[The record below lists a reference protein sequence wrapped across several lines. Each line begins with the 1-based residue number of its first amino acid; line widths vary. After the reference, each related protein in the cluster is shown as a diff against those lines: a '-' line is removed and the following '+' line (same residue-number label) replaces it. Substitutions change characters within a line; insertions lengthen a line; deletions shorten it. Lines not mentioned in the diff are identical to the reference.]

1 MNKLNVLKALKSIQ
15 IISTIAAVSSAVA
28 GTVMVVKTVRQYQED
43 SVNAINKAE
52 SFETDEEAKEVTEKL
67 QMDGLKVVAA
77 SVGTVAVSGVFALV
91 AHKASRMADEIVKNE
106 LAVGFSLSNILYGC
120 IGNKIEAD
128 NLPVKIDTDFI
139 NSAYNND
146 ELRAISTKIL
156 IDKVKTFAISNDAK
170 DYILKN
176 VKAIATYVPAVN

>member
-1 MNKLNVLKALKSIQ
+1 MNKLNILKAIKVVAGV
-15 IISTIAAVSSAVA
+15 AAVASAVA
-28 GTVMVVKTVRQYQED
+28 GTVVVVKAVRKYQED

-52 SFETDEEAKEVTEKL
+52 AEGFETDEEAKEVTEKL

-77 SVGTVAVSGVFALV
+77 SVGTVAVSGVFALI
-91 AHKASRMADEIVKNE
+91 AHRASRMADEIVKNE

-128 NLPVKIDTDFI
+128 NLPVNIDTDFI

>member
-1 MNKLNVLKALKSIQ
+1 MNKLNILKAVKVVAGV
-15 IISTIAAVSSAVA
+15 AAVASAVA

-43 SVNAINKAE
+43 SVNTINKAE
-52 SFETDEEAKEVTEKL
+52 AEGFETDEEAKEVTEKL

-77 SVGTVAVSGVFALV
+77 SVGTVAVSGIFALV
-91 AHKASRMADEIVKNE
+91 AHKASKMADEIVKNE
-106 LAVGFSLSNILYGC
+106 LAVGFSLSNIVYGC

-128 NLPVKIDTDFI
+128 NLPVNIDTDFI

-146 ELRAISTKIL
+146 ELRAISTEIL

-176 VKAIATYVPAVN
+176 VKAIATYGPAVK

>member
-1 MNKLNVLKALKSIQ
+1 MNKLNILKAIKVVAGV
-15 IISTIAAVSSAVA
+15 AAVASAVA
-28 GTVMVVKTVRQYQED
+28 GTVMVVKTIRQYQED

-52 SFETDEEAKEVTEKL
+52 TEGYETDEEANEVTEKL

-77 SVGTVAVSGVFALV
+77 SVGTVAVSGVFALI
-91 AHKASRMADEIVKNE
+91 AHRASRMADEIVKNE

-128 NLPVKIDTDFI
+128 NLPVNIDTDFI

-146 ELRAISTKIL
+146 ELRAISIKIL